1 VAADAGGVVVAAKD
15 VLIIGATG
23 ALGYS
28 TTLAALSA
36 GHRVRV
42 LARNPSSPL
51 IPAGVDVVK
60 GTAESVEDLRRATA
74 GCEAVFYC
82 LNVPITEWESRME
95 TLLANALV
103 ACREEGARLAFPG
116 NVWVF
121 GKGGPGEKVGESRPL
136 TPISKKGR
144 LRARLERMLEASG
157 ARYTVVRLP
166 EFYGPAVTNPL
177 MGAPFEAALAG
188 RSINWLGGHLDVKV
202 EYVYM
207 PDAAKA
213 EVEAGT
219 AEGVDGETFHVP
231 GCCETTPR
239 EFWGEVARDAGAGAR
254 VRVVPTWALKALGLF
269 KSDAREFADVL
280 HLWSD
285 PVLLD
290 GAKYEARFG
299 RVPRTPYAEGI
310 RETLAWYAGHR
321 PSKAAA

>member
-1 VAADAGGVVVAAKD
+1 VAAKD

-28 TTLAALSA
+28 TRLAALSA

-60 GTAESVEDLRRATA
+60 GTAERVADLRRAA
-74 GCEAVFYC
+74 ADCEAVFYC

-103 ACREEGARLAFPG
+103 A
-116 NVWVF
+116 
-121 GKGGPGEKVGESRPL
+121 
-136 TPISKKGR
+136 
-144 LRARLERMLEASG
+144 
-157 ARYTVVRLP
+157 
-166 EFYGPAVTNPL
+166 
-177 MGAPFEAALAG
+177 
-188 RSINWLGGHLDVKV
+188 
-202 EYVYM
+202 
-207 PDAAKA
+207 
-213 EVEAGT
+213 
-219 AEGVDGETFHVP
+219 
-231 GCCETTPR
+231 
-239 EFWGEVARDAGAGAR
+239 GAGAR
-254 VRVVPTWALKALGLF
+254 VRAVPTWALKAFGLF
-269 KSDAREFADVL
+269 KSDAREFADIL

-285 PVLLD
+285 PVLLG

-299 RVPRTPYAEGI
+299 RAPRTPYAEGI